1 MRTYLDHNATSPLRP
16 EARDA
21 MIAALELCGNASS
34 VHGEGR
40 KARALIEQSRETIAR
55 ALGTIAPTLVFTSGG
70 SESCNMALRG
80 VDVDRIIVSAIEHPC
95 VLEAARAAGKPVA
108 LIAVNADG
116 VIDLDALDK
125 LLAESE
131 GRALVSVMLANN
143 ETGAIQ
149 PVREVVAVAQKH
161 GALVHCDAVQ
171 AFGKMALNF
180 GLLGVDMLSV
190 SAHKLGGPQGVGA
203 LVIRDGL
210 TVTPLIAGGGQEL
223 RRRAGTENV
232 AAIAGF
238 AAAVQA
244 ATKNES
250 DLKGLREQLESALEA
265 GPGNAHV
272 FAKAADRLPNTCV
285 SHCRA
290 WQLIRRSSR
299 STWTV
304 SRCRPARRA
313 RPARW
318 RQATCLRRWGQAA
331 IRSRQPSGSAWGGT
345 ALRTT

>member
-1 MRTYLDHNATSPLRP
+1 M
-16 EARDA
+16 
-21 MIAALELCGNASS
+21 
-34 VHGEGR
+34 
-40 KARALIEQSRETIAR
+40 
-55 ALGTIAPTLVFTSGG
+55 
-70 SESCNMALRG
+70 
-80 VDVDRIIVSAIEHPC
+80 
-95 VLEAARAAGKPVA
+95 PV
-108 LIAVNADG
+108 
-116 VIDLDALDK
+116 
-125 LLAESE
+125 
-131 GRALVSVMLANN
+131 
-143 ETGAIQ
+143 
-149 PVREVVAVAQKH
+149 
-161 GALVHCDAVQ
+161 
-171 AFGKMALNF
+171 NF

-210 TVTPLIAGGGQEL
+210 SVSPLIAGGGQEL

-244 ATKNES
+244 ATAKMNLIS
-250 DLKGLREQLESALEA
+250 RACANSLNQPLKQVRAM
-265 GPGNAHV
+265 H
-272 FAKAADRLPNTCV
+272 TCSPRPLTGCPTPCV
-285 SHCRA
+285 LHCRA

-331 IRSRQPSGSAWGGT
+331 IRSHQPSGSAWGGT
-345 ALRTT
+345 ALRRREQVYRKLAAHCRETSRSRCSGLSELREAKESHNGRFGND